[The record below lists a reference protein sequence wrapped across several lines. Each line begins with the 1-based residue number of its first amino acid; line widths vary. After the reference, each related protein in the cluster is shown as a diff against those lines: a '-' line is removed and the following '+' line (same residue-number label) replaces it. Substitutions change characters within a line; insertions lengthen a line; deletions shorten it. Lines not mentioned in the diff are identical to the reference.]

1 MELRMAQGLGGY
13 PEFVGASEAF
23 VGGAGSAAL
32 VFQSRRLLFEQVCR
46 HGVPS
51 CSSRVGC

>member
-1 MELRMAQGLGGY
+1 MAQGLGGY